1 MRQMRSHDGH
11 QTLNSVVGAGVFLP
25 WQEFGQRL
33 GQLLDLY
40 LGQCVNRIINA
51 GPIVCLAGV
60 NKRLFA
66 QNTYA

>member
-33 GQLLDLY
+33 GQLLD
-40 LGQCVNRIINA
+40 QRVNRITNA